1 MNEAGWKRLLDKIR
15 DNNVVPIIGSRL
27 LVGADG
33 QTSLQAQVA
42 ARLLHNYGKKPEE
55 IALPPFREVNEVVSR
70 LKETVNL
77 QDLYDDVCGAIH
89 AVVNAEKFT
98 IPTPIRQLADIA
110 DFRLFV
116 TLTPDDLLA
125 RSLRLHCTVNEI
137 IHSPNL
143 PTSERKDL
151 ITEWQNN
158 PGEVNLLYLFGK
170 ARSAPMFAIHDED
183 VLEYAHDVIAHGR
196 QTLGVFL
203 GELQQRSLLLIGCN
217 FPEWLSR
224 FFLRATNQ
232 KRLSESYR
240 RSWLIE
246 QLKPEESFT
255 CFLSSFG
262 TGTEVLSELSPI
274 EFVDELHRRWMND
287 HGAAAQEAER
297 PADETVPR
305 KTMFFISYSRQGDKA
320 RAEKLYQSLLKL
332 GVTQG
337 EVWFDRHSIEPGQD
351 FQRRILDGIRSCRY
365 FLPLLSQSS
374 NRREEAFVF
383 TEWRQ
388 ADKRQEGVNRE
399 FLFPVIVD
407 NEFEPRR
414 YTAKPVPKWRDDEH
428 LDFAHAPEGVPDER
442 LEQKLKKLV
451 RATRLESPSA

>member
-1 MNEAGWKRLLDKIR
+1 MNEERWKRLMGKIR

-27 LVGADG
+27 LVGVDG

-42 ARLLHNYGKKPEE
+42 TRLLLNHGEKPEE
-55 IALPPFREVNEVVSR
+55 IALPPFREVNEVVAR
-70 LKETVNL
+70 LKGTVDL
-77 QDLYDDVCGAIH
+77 QDLYDDVYGAIQ
-89 AVVNAEKFT
+89 AVTNAEEFT
-98 IPTPIRQLADIA
+98 IPAPIRQLTDIA

-125 RSLRLHCTVNEI
+125 RSLRLRCAVNEI

-143 PTSERKDL
+143 PTSKRKDL
-151 ITEWQNN
+151 VTEWQNN

-170 ARSAPMFAIHDED
+170 ADSAPTFAIHDED

-232 KRLSESYR
+232 KRLSENYR

-262 TGTEVLSELSPI
+262 TGTEVLSELSPV
-274 EFVDELHRRWMND
+274 EFVAELHRRWMNE
-287 HGAAAQEAER
+287 HGAAAQKPEPSAE
-297 PADETVPR
+297 ESVPR
-305 KTMFFISYSRQGDKA
+305 GTMFFISYSRKTDLP
-320 RAEKLYQSLLKL
+320 RAESLYQSLRKL
-332 GVTQG
+332 GATG
-337 EVWFDRHSIEPGQD
+337 SEVWFDRKSIEPGQD
-351 FQRRILDGIRSCRY
+351 FKRRILDGIRSCHY
-365 FLPLLSQSS
+365 FLPLLSRSC
-374 NRREEAFVF
+374 NNREEAFVF
-383 TEWRQ
+383 KEWEQ
-388 ADKRQEGVNRE
+388 ADDRLPMNRP
-399 FLFPVIVD
+399 FLLPIIVD
-407 NEFEPRR
+407 NDFEPGL
-414 YTAKPVPKWRDDEH
+414 YTAPLVPKWRDERH
-428 LDFAHAPEGVPDER
+428 IDFAHAPEGVPDER
-442 LEQKLKKLV
+442 LEATLKKLV
-451 RATRLESPSA
+451 RATRLESPSS

>member
-1 MNEAGWKRLLDKIR
+1 MNAAGWKRLMDKIR

-42 ARLLHNYGKKPEE
+42 TRLLHNYGKKPEE
-55 IALPPFREVNEVVSR
+55 ISPLPFREVNEVVSR
-70 LKETVNL
+70 LKGTVDL
-77 QDLYDDVCGAIH
+77 QDLYDDVCGAIQ
-89 AVVNAEKFT
+89 AITNAEQFM
-98 IPTPIRQLADIA
+98 IPTPIRQLAEIA

-116 TLTPDDLLA
+116 TLTPNDLLA
-125 RSLRLHCTVNEI
+125 RSLRLRCVVNEI
-137 IHSPNL
+137 VHSPNL

-151 ITEWQNN
+151 VTEWQNN

-232 KRLSESYR
+232 KRLSENYR

-262 TGTEVLSELSPI
+262 TGTEVISELSPV
-274 EFVDELHRRWMND
+274 EFVAELHRRWMND
-287 HGAAAQEAER
+287 HGATAQEPER

-305 KTMFFISYSRQGDKA
+305 RTMFFISHSRETDLP
-320 RAEKLYQSLLKL
+320 RAESLYQSLRRL
-332 GVTQG
+332 GAAES
-337 EVWFDRHSIEPGQD
+337 EVWFDRKNIEPGQD
-351 FQRRILDGIRSCRY
+351 FKRRILEGIRNCRY
-365 FLPLLSQSS
+365 FLALLSRSCNS
-374 NRREEAFVF
+374 RKEAFVF
-383 TEWRQ
+383 KEWEQ
-388 ADKRQEGVNRE
+388 ADDRLPMNRP
-399 FLFPVIVD
+399 FLLPIIVD
-407 NEFEPRR
+407 NDFEPGL
-414 YTAKPVPKWRDDEH
+414 YTAPLVPKWRDERH
-428 LDFAHAPEGVPDER
+428 IDFAHAPEGVPDER
-442 LEQKLKKLV
+442 LEATLKKLV
-451 RATRLESPSA
+451 RVTRLEGPSA